1 MDDEARGLGNHG
13 RQQGAI
19 GTNCGHQ
26 VLVQFLEPLVVVE
39 RRESAARRAGTAKH
53 VDKDVDAAELL
64 QHRLGDHTGAFRG
77 REISSNEAH
86 AVVRLRRR
94 RTRRSY
100 DVRSRVT
107 ECPHDCGADTFGAAG
122 YQRALIGELQ
132 IKAHGVISRNA
143 IFPRSSRKTNRKS
156 TGLPGKLPVSRLVTT
171 YRPSFCS
178 TAKGSLVYE
187 YLAVAS
193 VFHALMAAGPQ
204 WVCPSSLTID
214 RVVKQGPMAAL
225 SHLSEWKE

>member
-1 MDDEARGLGNHG
+1 MDDDARALRNHR

-19 GTNCGHQ
+19 ETNCRHQ
-26 VLVQFLEPLVVVE
+26 VLAQFLEPLVVVK

-53 VDKDVDAAELL
+53 VV
-64 QHRLGDHTGAFRG
+64 GWF
-77 REISSNEAH
+77 
-86 AVVRLRRR
+86 RRR
-94 RTRRSY
+94 RARRSH
-100 DVRSRVT
+100 DLRSRVT

-143 IFPRSSRKTNRKS
+143 IFLRSSRKTNRKS

-187 YLAVAS
+187 YLADAS

-204 WVCPSSLTID
+204 WVCPSSFTMA
-214 RVVKQGPMAAL
+214 RVVKQRAIASPSRL
-225 SHLSEWKE
+225 S

>member
-1 MDDEARGLGNHG
+1 MDDDARALRNHR

-19 GTNCGHQ
+19 ETNCRHQ
-26 VLVQFLEPLVVVE
+26 VLAQFLEPLVVVE

-64 QHRLGDHTGAFRG
+64 QRRLGDHTGAFRG

-86 AVVRLRRR
+86 AVGRLRRR
-94 RTRRSY
+94 RARRSH

-143 IFPRSSRKTNRKS
+143 IFLRSSRKTNRKS

-171 YRPSFCS
+171 YRPSFC
-178 TAKGSLVYE
+178 
-187 YLAVAS
+187 
-193 VFHALMAAGPQ
+193 
-204 WVCPSSLTID
+204 
-214 RVVKQGPMAAL
+214 
-225 SHLSEWKE
+225 